1 MCGFPNLS
9 PSSDELGA
17 FSRQYRCRYISGRFS
32 ARYLCG
38 PDAYG
43 IVEGVRQFVEA
54 GFEQAALVQIGARQ
68 EELCEFYERESGESL
83 RQL

>member
-1 MCGFPNLS
+1 
-9 PSSDELGA
+9 
-17 FSRQYRCRYISGRFS
+17 
-32 ARYLCG
+32 
-38 PDAYG
+38 
-43 IVEGVRQFVEA
+43 VEGVRQFVEA